1 MNYYWSESPCHLGLG
16 SSLVVED
23 SVVPFLPNASSG
35 EGDDRIEPHARFFLL
50 IFFLYIVAPPS
61 DEWSLHSQE
70 HVWSSN
76 DLEDEPPKL
85 AGFGIADEDVV
96 NCFIAL
102 VSGHK
107 ERIACYSTPTCFA
120 HHGVLLKLTNT
131 RFMTLVFLQED
142 TCLSLKPSL
151 AHPRLVCSSL
161 PQRRG

>member
-1 MNYYWSESPCHLGLG
+1 MLQAVRVTIVSNPMRGT
-16 SSLVVED
+16 
-23 SVVPFLPNASSG
+23 
-35 EGDDRIEPHARFFLL
+35 FFLL

-61 DEWSLHSQE
+61 DEWSLHSRE

-131 RFMTLVFLQED
+131 RYIHDFGVAWVWNLAWPTLALCVVACRKDVVSKMLIISYVMLDFFFLLHVNREGKNDFPFQI
-142 TCLSLKPSL
+142 
-151 AHPRLVCSSL
+151 V
-161 PQRRG
+161 